1 MPNNYKSKN
10 FILILALVLA
20 CLLPGP
26 AFSQQKK
33 TSEGAPKKS
42 EPIEITSDRMRS
54 ENKGEKII
62 FSGNVVGIWGDLEI
76 KSDILEVYNSQG
88 ENKGTEQ
95 IVAIGSV
102 EITRGTKRAK
112 GDRAV
117 YLDKSQK
124 IILTG
129 SPKAFAWEEK
139 NMIEGKEMIF
149 LLDKDRF
156 LVNER
161 VKMKF
166 YPKEEKTERELAEDD
181 SKPAQ
186 RQKTSSSVKK
196 R

>member
-1 MPNNYKSKN
+1 
-10 FILILALVLA
+10 
-20 CLLPGP
+20 
-26 AFSQQKK
+26 
-33 TSEGAPKKS
+33 
-42 EPIEITSDRMRS
+42 MRS

-76 KSDILEVYNSQG
+76 KSDILEVYNAQG
-88 ENKGTEQ
+88 ENSKGTEQ

-129 SPKAFAWEEK
+129 SPKAFAWEDK

-166 YPKEEKTERELAEDD
+166 YPKEEKTERAAADD
-181 SKPAQ
+181 GVQPAQ
-186 RQKTSSSVKK
+186 RQKTSSNVKK

>member
-1 MPNNYKSKN
+1 
-10 FILILALVLA
+10 
-20 CLLPGP
+20 
-26 AFSQQKK
+26 
-33 TSEGAPKKS
+33 
-42 EPIEITSDRMRS
+42 MRS

-166 YPKEEKTERELAEDD
+166 YPKEEKTEREPAEDD
-181 SKPAQ
+181 AKPAQ
-186 RQKTSSSVKK
+186 RQKTPASLKK